1 MRQRR
6 VHYEQAFE
14 KYLRQQGVSYVA
26 VDEAH
31 RAQAQEAAGVMP
43 APGAGTGAGAGG
55 PGAADSAAAAAAMDN
70 HHPLHDHCAHDCP
83 GAEATLSGAGGV
95 QTLKNFD
102 FLVYAPSG
110 PNLLV
115 DVKGRKHAGRRGRML
130 DNWVTESD
138 VSSMRTWRRY
148 FGPGFRAVFAF
159 LYWCDHQPPDALFLE
174 LFEYRRRWYAML
186 AIDIDDYVAHMRPR
200 SGRWGTVNM
209 PAEAYHRLSRP
220 FHELWRPERSDVP
233 IGSQPLGRSYPGA

>member
-31 RAQAQEAAGVMP
+31 RARAQAVAPAVA
-43 APGAGTGAGAGG
+43 APGLAT
-55 PGAADSAAAAAAMDN
+55 ADSAAEAAAVPN
-70 HHPLHDHCAHDCP
+70 P
-83 GAEATLSGAGGV
+83 GPSRDGPAAEATVSRGGGGG
-95 QTLKNFD
+95 TLKNFD

-138 VSSMRTWRRY
+138 VSSMRTWQRY

-186 AIDIDDYVAHMRPR
+186 AIEVDDYLTHMRPR

-220 FHELWRPERSDVP
+220 FHELWRPPRRHVSIASQPLERSD
-233 IGSQPLGRSYPGA
+233 PGA